1 MHKHTAS
8 PLPGPALIGIVNAA
22 ASWPGMD
29 QTTPIV
35 PGQEHFSASTRRS
48 AADPHELL
56 GLSGLARKFV
66 GGQAQAV
73 GSLR

>member
-29 QTTPIV
+29 LDKPLSFQVRSTFLRRRA
-35 PGQEHFSASTRRS
+35 GQPRTRMNCQ
-48 AADPHELL
+48 
-56 GLSGLARKFV
+56 G
-66 GGQAQAV
+66 
-73 GSLR
+73 